1 MSANVGSQSSVTGR
15 YTTILLSIED
25 GVACITLHRP
35 EVMNAIN
42 QRMVDEL
49 LDALD
54 RADADPEVRAIIL
67 TGSGSRAFCAG
78 ADVSA
83 GAATFDY
90 ASRPAAARP
99 IADGDGIYRDAGGR
113 VALRIHDCLKPVIA
127 AINGVA
133 AGAGATIILAAD
145 IRIAADTARFAYVFG
160 RRGIVPES
168 ASAWFL
174 PRIVGMQ
181 TALQWC
187 LTGRIIPA
195 SEALARDLLW
205 ELYPPDKLMD
215 GAISLAREIADH
227 VAPVSAALI
236 RQMLWRLSA
245 ADHPMAAHRVDS
257 RLVQEMG
264 LRPDAREGIAA
275 FVEKRPPHFPG
286 RVPGDLP
293 PAFPWWSDPDFS

>member
-1 MSANVGSQSSVTGR
+1 MTDR
-15 YTTILLSIED
+15 YTTIQLSID
-25 GVACITLHRP
+25 QGVARITLHRP
-35 EVMNAIN
+35 DVMNAIN
-42 QRMVDEL
+42 QCMVDEL

-54 RADADPEVRAIIL
+54 QVDADPDVRVVVL

-78 ADVSA
+78 ADVSS

-90 ASRPAAARP
+90 ANRPAAARP
-99 IADGDGIYRDAGGR
+99 AVNDEGIYRDAGGR
-113 VALRIHDCLKPVIA
+113 VALRLYDCMKPVIA
-127 AINGVA
+127 AVNGVA

-174 PRIVGMQ
+174 PRVVGMQ

-187 LTGRIIPA
+187 LTGRIVSA
-195 SEALARDLLW
+195 KEALERNLIW
-205 ELYPPDKLMD
+205 ETCPPEQLADR
-215 GAISLAREIADH
+215 ASALAREIADN

-257 RLVQEMG
+257 RLIQEMG
-264 LRPDAREGIAA
+264 PSADAREGIAA
-275 FVEKRPPHFPG
+275 FKQKRPPNFPG
-286 RVPGDLP
+286 RVPGNLP
-293 PAFPWWSDPDFS
+293 STVPWWEEPEFS

>member
-1 MSANVGSQSSVTGR
+1 MTDR
-15 YTTILLSIED
+15 YTTIRLSIED

-42 QRMVDEL
+42 QHMVDEL

-54 RADADPEVRAIIL
+54 RVDADPDVRAIIL

-78 ADVSA
+78 ADVSG

-90 ASRPAAARP
+90 ANRAKETRPTV
-99 IADGDGIYRDAGGR
+99 DDDGIYRDAGGR
-113 VALRIHDCLKPVIA
+113 VALRIYDCLKPVIV

-195 SEALARDLLW
+195 SEALARDLVW
-205 ELYPPDKLMD
+205 ELCPSDELMKR
-215 GAISLAREIADH
+215 ATALAREMADT

-264 LRPDAREGIAA
+264 PCPDAREGIAA
-275 FVEKRPPHFPG
+275 FIEKRPPHFPG

-293 PAFPWWSDPDFS
+293 SAFPWWEEPDFS

>member
-1 MSANVGSQSSVTGR
+1 MFA
-15 YTTILLSIED
+15 IED
-25 GVACITLHRP
+25 GVARITLHRP

-42 QRMVDEL
+42 QKMVDEL

-54 RADADPEVRAIIL
+54 RADADPDVRAIIL

-78 ADVSA
+78 ADVSG

-90 ASRPAAARP
+90 ANRAEETRPTAG
-99 IADGDGIYRDAGGR
+99 ADGTYRDAGGR
-113 VALRIHDCLKPVIA
+113 VALRIHACLKPVIA

-187 LTGRIIPA
+187 LTGRIVSA
-195 SEALARDLLW
+195 SEALARDLVW
-205 ELYPPDKLMD
+205 ELCPPDELMKR
-215 GAISLAREIADH
+215 AMALAREMADN

-236 RQMLWRLSA
+236 RQMFWRLSA

-257 RLVQEMG
+257 RLVQELG
-264 LRPDAREGIAA
+264 PRPDAQEGVAA
-275 FVEKRPPHFPG
+275 FIEKRLPHFPG

-293 PAFPWWSDPDFS
+293 PGFPWWEEPDFS

>member
-1 MSANVGSQSSVTGR
+1 MTDAYQ
-15 YTTILLSIED
+15 TILLSCEE
-25 GVACITLHRP
+25 GVATICLHRP
-35 EVMNAIN
+35 AVMNAIN
-42 QRMVDEL
+42 QQMVDEL

-54 RADADPEVRAIIL
+54 RVDVDPDVRAIIL

-90 ASRPAAARP
+90 ANRADAMRPK
-99 IADGDGIYRDAGGR
+99 ADEGIFRDSGGR
-113 VALRIHDCLKPVIA
+113 VALRIHSCLKPVIA

-160 RRGIVPES
+160 KRGIVPES

-181 TALQWC
+181 TALHWC
-187 LTGRIIPA
+187 LTGRIVA
-195 SEALARDLLW
+195 ANEALARSLVW
-205 ELYPPDKLMD
+205 ELCPPDALM
-215 GAISLAREIADH
+215 GRAMSLAREMVDN

-257 RLVQEMG
+257 RLVQELG
-264 LRPDAREGIAA
+264 PRADAREGVTA
-275 FVEKRPPHFPG
+275 FVEKRTPNFPG
-286 RVPGDLP
+286 RVPDDLP
-293 PAFPWWSDPDFS
+293 DAFPWWEEPDFS